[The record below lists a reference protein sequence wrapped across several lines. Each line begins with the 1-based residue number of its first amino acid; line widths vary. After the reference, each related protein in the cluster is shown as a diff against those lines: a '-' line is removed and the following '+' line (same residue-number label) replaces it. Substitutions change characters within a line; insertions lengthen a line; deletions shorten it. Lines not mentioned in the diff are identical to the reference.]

1 MIGVVI
7 GGSAGSLDALH
18 ALFSGLTIVMESTF
32 IVVLHLSPASKSLLP
47 EVLGAYT
54 AMPVREAVDKLPL
67 TSGTV
72 VVAPPDYHVLIER
85 DRTLALS
92 RDPAVHFSRP
102 AIDPLFFA
110 AADVFGANAIGV
122 LLSGAN
128 ADGAVGLRA
137 IQDAGGRVAV
147 QDPTTAQAAE
157 MPTAGIAACRPDLVA
172 TPRAIGRWLTSLL
185 GGAA

>member
-18 ALFSGLTIVMESTF
+18 AVFSALKVVTEATF
-32 IVVLHLSPASKSLLP
+32 IVVLHLSPSSRSLLP

-72 VVAPPDYHVLIER
+72 VVAPPDYHTLIER
-85 DRTLALS
+85 DLTLALS
-92 RDPAVHFSRP
+92 RDPAIHFSRP
-102 AIDPLFFA
+102 AIDPTFHS
-110 AADVFGANAIGV
+110 AADAFGESAIGV

-128 ADGAVGLRA
+128 ADGAAGLRV
-137 IQDAGGRVAV
+137 IQDRGGRVAV
-147 QDPTTAQAAE
+147 QDPTTATSIE
-157 MPTAGIAACRPDLVA
+157 MPTAGIAACRPDLIA
-172 TPRAIGRWLTSLL
+172 TPRAIGLWLTSVL
-185 GGAA
+185 GGAL

>member
-18 ALFSGLTIVMESTF
+18 ALLSGMHAVTEATF
-32 IVVLHLSPASKSLLP
+32 IVVLHQSPSSKSLLP

-54 AMPVREAVDKLPL
+54 GMPVREAVDKLPL
-67 TSGTV
+67 TSGTI
-72 VVAPPDYHVLIER
+72 VVAPPDYHLLIER
-85 DRTLALS
+85 DLTFGLS

-102 AIDPLFFA
+102 AIDPLFHT
-110 AADVFGANAIGV
+110 AADVFGPSAVGV

-128 ADGAVGLRA
+128 ADGAAGLRE
-137 IQDAGGRVAV
+137 IQDRGGRVAV
-147 QDPTTAQAAE
+147 QDPASATASE
-157 MPTAGIAACRPDLVA
+157 MPEAGLAACRPDLVG
-172 TPRAIGRWLTSLL
+172 TPRAIGMWLTSLL

>member
-18 ALFSGLTIVMESTF
+18 ALFSGLIIVTEATF
-32 IVVLHLSPASKSLLP
+32 TVVLHLSPSSKSLLT

-54 AMPVREAVDKLPL
+54 DMPVREAVDKLPL
-67 TSGTV
+67 TPGTV

-85 DRTLALS
+85 DLTVGLS
-92 RDPAVHFSRP
+92 RDPAVHYSRP
-102 AIDPLFFA
+102 AIDPLFLT

-128 ADGAVGLRA
+128 ADGAVGLRS
-137 IQDAGGRVAV
+137 IQDRGGRVAV
-147 QDPTTAQAAE
+147 QDPASASAPE
-157 MPTAGIAACRPDLVA
+157 MPTAGLAACRPDLVA
-172 TPRAIGRWLTSLL
+172 TPRAIGLWLTSLL